1 MTSFIR
7 DLRQGMRQLVSR
19 PAFSAAAIVSL
30 ALGIGLNTTLFSVVN
45 GVLLRDGPIA
55 RPDRLVE
62 IYTGLTNDFPQL
74 TTSYP
79 DYLDIRQGASAL
91 QGIAASAHVRG
102 ILATG
107 ERPALVTGEVIS
119 SDYFDAL
126 GVRLAAGRAFR
137 EDENAIPGAAPVVV
151 LSHGLW
157 QRRFGARSDII
168 GQPIDL
174 SGLKY
179 TIVGVAPAG
188 FSGTMPGI
196 PVAFWAPLM
205 MVDHFAFAGVQASS
219 DEDPGR
225 TRLERRGTRW
235 LFLKGRLAEG
245 RTIEEARA
253 QTETIF
259 ARLRTAYSVTNEK
272 ATVSVLPASNIRF
285 HPMLDGYVKAASAA
299 LLTAVSLVLLIACA
313 NVANMLLARGAARRR
328 ELAVRTAL
336 GASRGRIVR
345 QLLSEGVV
353 LAAAGGALGVLIA
366 WWAGRAIAGVSTD
379 ALPIPVSFDFSLDAT
394 VLTFALGASIATSL
408 LFGIAPAWS
417 ASKLEL
423 VPALKASM
431 EGDSRRRVTL
441 SNVLVVGQLSLSLV
455 LLVAGA
461 LLARGF
467 LTARGA
473 DLGYD
478 PRPVS
483 LLSFNLQMNGYDL
496 ERSVAFR
503 DRALKAIRALPG
515 VTAVSTAS
523 RLPLA
528 PDINMDGILVE
539 GRHAPGDDATLVD
552 TAAVGADYFSVVGV
566 PIVAGRAFTED
577 DIRQNRKVA
586 VVNETLARQYW
597 PEGSAVGRRIY
608 SGTFTATP
616 FEIVGVARD
625 HKVRSVGEDPRPYMH
640 VPEAPRPQMAF
651 IVRTVTPAAAALPM
665 LRQALWAL
673 EPNILFTDDTTAEQ
687 VAGTTVAPTR
697 IGALVLGAFGV
708 LALLLAAVGLYGVVA
723 HSVSRRTR
731 EVGIRIALGAERGQ
745 VVKMILGQG
754 GRLALVGIGL
764 GAVAAAGVARVLDSL
779 LYGVSGLDPAAYGA
793 AAGMLLLV
801 ALGANLVPA
810 IAAARVDPV
819 RALRNE

>member
-1 MTSFIR
+1 MTSFLR

-19 PAFSAAAIVSL
+19 PAFSAAAIASL

-55 RPDRLVE
+55 RPDRLIE

-79 DYLDIRQGASAL
+79 DYVDIRQGTSAL
-91 QGIAASAHVRG
+91 QGIAASAYVRG
-102 ILATG
+102 ILSTG

-119 SDYFDAL
+119 SDYFDVL
-126 GVRLAAGRAFR
+126 GIRLAGGRAFR
-137 EDENAIPGAAPVVV
+137 EDENAVPGSAPVVV

-157 QRRFGARSDII
+157 QRQFGARAEVI
-168 GQPIDL
+168 GQPIEL
-174 SGLKY
+174 SGSTY
-179 TIVGVAPAG
+179 TIVGVGPAG
-188 FSGTMPGI
+188 FTGTMPGI
-196 PVAFWAPLM
+196 PTDFWAPIM
-205 MVDHFAFAGVQASS
+205 MVDRFEFAGVQASS

-253 QTETIF
+253 QIETIF
-259 ARLRTAYSVTNEK
+259 GRLRTAYPVTNEK
-272 ATVSVLPASNIRF
+272 TTVSVLPASNIRF

-299 LLTAVSLVLLIACA
+299 LLVAVSLVLLIACA
-313 NVANMLLARGAARRR
+313 NVANMLLARGASRRR
-328 ELAVRTAL
+328 ELAIRTAI
-336 GASRGRIVR
+336 GASRARIIR

-353 LAAAGGALGVLIA
+353 LAAAGGGLGVLIA
-366 WWAGRAIAGVSTD
+366 WWAGRGLAGLGTTV
-379 ALPIPVSFDFSLDAT
+379 LPIPVSFDFSLDGT
-394 VLTFALGASIATSL
+394 VLTFALTASVATAL

-423 VPALKASM
+423 VPALKTSI
-431 EGDSRRRVTL
+431 EGDLRRRVTL
-441 SNVLVVGQLSLSLV
+441 SNILVVGQLALSLV

-473 DLGYD
+473 NLGYD

-496 ERSVAFR
+496 ERSSAFR
-503 DRALKAIRALPG
+503 DRALKALRALPG
-515 VTAVSTAS
+515 VVAVSTAS
-523 RLPLA
+523 RLPLS
-528 PDINMDGILVE
+528 PDINMDSILVQ
-539 GRHAPGDDATLVD
+539 GHHTPGDDGTLVD
-552 TAAVGADYFSVVGV
+552 AAAVGADYFKVVGV
-566 PIVAGRAFTED
+566 PILAGRAFTED

-586 VVNETLARQYW
+586 IVNETLARQYW
-597 PEGSAVGRRIY
+597 PDGSAVGRQIY
-608 SGTFTATP
+608 SGSFTSTP

-625 HKVRSVGEDPRPYMH
+625 HKVRSVGEDRRPYLH
-640 VPEAPRPQMAF
+640 VPETPRTQLNVIA
-651 IVRTVTPAAAALPM
+651 RTVTPAAAALPM
-665 LRQALWAL
+665 FRQALWAL
-673 EPNILFTDDTTAEQ
+673 ESNILFTDDSTAEQ

-697 IGALVLGAFGV
+697 IGALVLGAFGA

-731 EVGIRIALGAERGQ
+731 EVGIRIALGAERWQ
-745 VVKMILGQG
+745 VVRMILGQG
-754 GRLALVGIGL
+754 GRLALVGVAL
-764 GAVAAAGVARVLDSL
+764 GVLAAAGVARALDSL
-779 LYGVSGLDPAAYGA
+779 LYGVSGFDPAAYGT
-793 AAGMLLLV
+793 AAGVLLLV
-801 ALGANLVPA
+801 TLGANLVPA
-810 IAAARVDPV
+810 LAAARVDPI